1 MAADDPCSILCFS
14 SAGFH
19 RLWCAWPALR
29 AGSSLESLREEAEG
43 EQTRTS
49 TMKTVLTRKE
59 DVDRRWYHIDAS
71 DAVLGKLAVK
81 VARLLMG
88 KDKTIWTPGVDVG
101 DFVVVTQADRV
112 KVTGRKETGK
122 VYRRYTGYAGGL
134 REASLGELREKKPEK
149 VIELAVR
156 RMLPKTRLGRAMLR
170 RLKIYAGA
178 EHEHAAQKPQ
188 TIQLASTQ
196 K

>member
-1 MAADDPCSILCFS
+1 
-14 SAGFH
+14 
-19 RLWCAWPALR
+19 
-29 AGSSLESLREEAEG
+29 
-43 EQTRTS
+43 
-49 TMKTVLTRKE
+49 MKTVLTRKE